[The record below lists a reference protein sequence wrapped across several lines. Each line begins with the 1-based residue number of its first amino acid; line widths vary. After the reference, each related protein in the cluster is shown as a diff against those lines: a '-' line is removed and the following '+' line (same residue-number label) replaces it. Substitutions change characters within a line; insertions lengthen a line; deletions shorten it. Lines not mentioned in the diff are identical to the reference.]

1 MNRRVTRKGGGGVP
15 CPLSK
20 FEIQCLDFGKKCPN
34 YIHLCAK
41 FLIEI
46 AAVKVSRKKISNIFP
61 FGALLSCVTD

>member
-34 YIHLCAK
+34 YIHLWAK
-41 FLIEI
+41 FLI
-46 AAVKVSRKKISNIFP
+46 
-61 FGALLSCVTD
+61 